1 MKCSER
7 NMQRNERNR
16 KIGSFLFAL
25 HAACPPQWVEFE
37 DQNSIFGVRYD
48 AYRTLAACQDY
59 CAGTAACVA
68 VDFNYDEDSCWL
80 HLDPRDLLD
89 ENTYSQDN
97 THQYRID
104 RTCAADTTLSGLLS
118 VKDSR

>member
-1 MKCSER
+1 M
-7 NMQRNERNR
+7 
-16 KIGSFLFAL
+16 
-25 HAACPPQWVEFE
+25 
-37 DQNSIFGVRYD
+37 
-48 AYRTLAACQDY
+48 
-59 CAGTAACVA
+59 AACVA
-68 VDFNYDEDSCWL
+68 VDFNFDEDSCWL

-118 VKDSR
+118 FLSGFVSLWTASPSLFIHLSSLSSLPSP